1 MYLSLSEV
9 LHSRPALICYY
20 TDDNNKLPTYKH
32 VNSIGKGDTIH
43 KRKRNKMTILFTDL
57 TISSPN
63 QIDVNLY
70 FTKQLVWGS

>member
-1 MYLSLSEV
+1 
-9 LHSRPALICYY
+9 
-20 TDDNNKLPTYKH
+20 
-32 VNSIGKGDTIH
+32 
-43 KRKRNKMTILFTDL
+43 MTILFTDL